1 MLLDL
6 LPPLCGNGTKGSLK
20 TKRQLLQSRWW
31 IRRDPLRARLFADLS
46 DNFQVSSLREEEK
59 KSSTG
64 LLLATLRNNPH
75 LKKKKKK
82 VRSALP
88 RPYSCAIKPEYF
100 KLYKTGDLPR
110 RTQRQTQA
118 GVWRTVGET
127 ASTSKDKDALPC
139 CPFTIKAFRARV
151 CSRNDFQI
159 KVCACKKR
167 CKPTKCAIK

>member
-75 LKKKKKK
+75 LKKKEGQICAAAALL
-82 VRSALP
+82 VRH
-88 RPYSCAIKPEYF
+88 
-100 KLYKTGDLPR
+100 
-110 RTQRQTQA
+110 
-118 GVWRTVGET
+118 
-127 ASTSKDKDALPC
+127 
-139 CPFTIKAFRARV
+139 
-151 CSRNDFQI
+151 
-159 KVCACKKR
+159 
-167 CKPTKCAIK
+167 